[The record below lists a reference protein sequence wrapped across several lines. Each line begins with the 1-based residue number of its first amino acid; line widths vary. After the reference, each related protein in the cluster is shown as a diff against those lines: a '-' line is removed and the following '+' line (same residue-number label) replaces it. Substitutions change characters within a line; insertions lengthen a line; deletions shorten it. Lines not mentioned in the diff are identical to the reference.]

1 MKTCYRLAFQI
12 FPAQLAFK
20 TPGGI
25 PFIMN
30 NTIKIA
36 IAQINPKV
44 GDTPANMALIRQA
57 RADARADGAELVV
70 FGELVIS
77 GYPPEDLVLKPSFQ
91 AACRDAAQE
100 LALETN
106 DGGPGMIISTPWPMD
121 GADGVLYNAALLLD
135 GGEIKAVVAKH
146 NLPNY
151 GVFDEMRIFDAGPC
165 PKPIDFRGHKLGIM
179 TCEDMWDSEVTK
191 SLKDGGAEVLL
202 VLNASPY
209 EMEKSSDRIKIA
221 KDRVGESGLALVYVN
236 QVGGQDE
243 LVFDGLSFVL
253 SSNGNLKTR
262 LRGFVS
268 DIKTISF
275 STDNGFDPETESIHP
290 ETDENETI
298 YNALVMGLRDYVNK
312 NFFPGVMLGLSG
324 GVDSALSA
332 AIAVDALG
340 ADRVH
345 SVMMPSP
352 YTSKESLED
361 ADETARLLGVKL
373 DNISIVPAINAF
385 DEMTKE
391 QFVGHPKDTTEE
403 NIQARA
409 RGVILMAISNK
420 FGYMVLSTGNKSE
433 MSVGYAT
440 LYGDMCGGYSVLK
453 DVYKTRVWEL
463 CRWRNAWQN
472 PGHSETFM
480 GPKGP
485 VMPERVIT
493 KAPSAELKHDQT
505 DQDSLPPYEELDDIL
520 HSLIELEFTSEQ
532 IIKRGHSPQ
541 TVARVWQMVDNA
553 EYKRR
558 QAPPGVKISSR
569 AFGRD
574 RRYPITNGF
583 RPKKKT

>member
-1 MKTCYRLAFQI
+1 
-12 FPAQLAFK
+12 
-20 TPGGI
+20 
-25 PFIMN
+25 MN

-44 GDTPANMALIRQA
+44 GDIPANLALIRQA
-57 RADARADGAELVV
+57 RADGAKDGAELIV

-91 AACRDAAQE
+91 EACKNAVME

-106 DGGPGMIISTPWPMD
+106 DGGPAMIVSAPWLD
-121 GADGVLYNAALLLD
+121 GGSLYNAAILLD
-135 GGEIKAVVAKH
+135 EGKVISVVAKH

-151 GVFDEMRIFDAGPC
+151 GVFDEVRIFEPGPC
-165 PKPIDFRGHKLGIM
+165 PTAVDFRGLKLGLM
-179 TCEDMWDSEVTK
+179 TCEDMWVSDVTK
-191 SLKDGGAEVLL
+191 SLKAGRAEVL
-202 VLNASPY
+202 VVINASPY
-209 EMEKSSDRIKIA
+209 EMEKSNDRLKLA
-221 KDRVGESGLALVYVN
+221 NDRVTESGLALIYVN

-243 LVFDGLSFVL
+243 LVFDGASFVI
-253 SSNGNLKTR
+253 SNKGDLKIS
-262 LRGFVS
+262 LPSFVS
-268 DIKTISF
+268 EVKTISF
-275 STDNGFDPETESIHP
+275 SIDDGFKPEIESIIP
-290 ETDENETI
+290 EASENETI
-298 YNALVMGLRDYVNK
+298 YSALVMGLSDYVNK
-312 NFFPGVMLGLSG
+312 NFFPGVMIGLSG

-332 AIAVDALG
+332 AIAVDAIG

-345 SVMMPSP
+345 CVMMPSP
-352 YTSKESLED
+352 YTSNESLED
-361 ADETARLLGVKL
+361 ATDTARLLGVKL
-373 DNISIVPAINAF
+373 DNISIIPAMGAF
-385 DEMTKE
+385 DEMMKE
-391 QFVGHPKDTTEE
+391 QFVNHPKDTTEE
-403 NIQARA
+403 NIQARS
-409 RGVILMAISNK
+409 RGIILMAISNK

-463 CRWRNAWQN
+463 CRWRNEWRNEQQ
-472 PGHSETFM
+472 SKMFM
-480 GPKGP
+480 GPNAQ
-485 VMPERVIT
+485 VMPERVIS
-493 KAPSAELKHDQT
+493 KPPSAELKPNQT

-520 HSLIELEFTSEQ
+520 HSLIELELPSEQ
-532 IIKRGHSPQ
+532 IIKRGHSSE

-583 RPKKKT
+583 LPKKKT

>member
-1 MKTCYRLAFQI
+1 
-12 FPAQLAFK
+12 
-20 TPGGI
+20 
-25 PFIMN
+25 MN

-44 GDTPANMALIRQA
+44 GDIPANLALIRQA
-57 RADARADGAELVV
+57 RADGAKDGAELIV

-91 AACRDAAQE
+91 EACKNAVME

-106 DGGPGMIISTPWPMD
+106 DGGPAMIVSAPWLD
-121 GADGVLYNAALLLD
+121 GGSLYNAAILLD
-135 GGEIKAVVAKH
+135 EGKVISVVAKH

-151 GVFDEMRIFDAGPC
+151 GVFDEVRIFEPGPC
-165 PKPIDFRGHKLGIM
+165 PTAVDFRGLKLGLM
-179 TCEDMWDSEVTK
+179 TCEDMWVSDVTK
-191 SLKDGGAEVLL
+191 SLKAGRAEVL
-202 VLNASPY
+202 VVINASPY
-209 EMEKSSDRIKIA
+209 EMEKSNDRLKLA
-221 KDRVGESGLALVYVN
+221 NDRVTESGLALIYVN

-243 LVFDGLSFVL
+243 LVFDGASFVI
-253 SSNGNLKTR
+253 SNKGDLKIS
-262 LRGFVS
+262 LPSFVS
-268 DIKTISF
+268 EVKTISF
-275 STDNGFDPETESIHP
+275 SIDDGFKPEIESIIP
-290 ETDENETI
+290 EASENETI
-298 YNALVMGLRDYVNK
+298 YSALVMGLSDYVNK
-312 NFFPGVMLGLSG
+312 NFFPGVMIGLSG

-332 AIAVDALG
+332 AIAVDAIG

-345 SVMMPSP
+345 CVMMPSP
-352 YTSKESLED
+352 YTSNESLED
-361 ADETARLLGVKL
+361 ATDTARLLGVKL
-373 DNISIVPAINAF
+373 DNISIIPAMGAF
-385 DEMTKE
+385 DEMMKE
-391 QFVGHPKDTTEE
+391 QFVNHPKDTTEE
-403 NIQARA
+403 NIQARS
-409 RGVILMAISNK
+409 RGIILMAISNK

-463 CRWRNAWQN
+463 CRWRNEWRNEQQ
-472 PGHSETFM
+472 SKMFM
-480 GPKGP
+480 GPNAQI
-485 VMPERVIT
+485 MPERVIS
-493 KAPSAELKHDQT
+493 KPPSAELKPNQT

-520 HSLIELEFTSEQ
+520 HSLIELELPSEQ
-532 IIKRGHSPQ
+532 IIKRGHSSE

-583 RPKKKT
+583 LPKKKT

>member
-1 MKTCYRLAFQI
+1 MLNYLTMKTCYRLAFQI

-20 TPGGI
+20 PPAGI

-44 GDTPANMALIRQA
+44 GDIPANIALIRQA
-57 RADARADGAELVV
+57 RADGAKGGANLVV

-91 AACRDAAQE
+91 AACKNAVMALAAQ
-100 LALETN
+100 TN
-106 DGGPGMIISTPWPMD
+106 DGGPGMIVSTPWLD
-121 GADGVLYNAALLLD
+121 GGSLYNAAILLD
-135 GGEIKAVVAKH
+135 GGKVCSVVAKH

-151 GVFDEMRIFDAGPC
+151 GVFDEARIFKPGPR
-165 PKPIDFRGHKLGIM
+165 PDPVSFRGHKLGVM
-179 TCEDMWDSEVTK
+179 TCEDMWVSDVTK
-191 SLKDGGAEVLL
+191 SLKAGGAEVLV

-209 EMEKSSDRIKIA
+209 EMEKSNDRLKLA
-221 KDRVGESGLALVYVN
+221 KDRVAESGLALIYVN

-243 LVFDGLSFVL
+243 LVFDGASYVISNKGDLKVSLPSFV
-253 SSNGNLKTR
+253 SE
-262 LRGFVS
+262 V
-268 DIKTISF
+268 KTISF
-275 STDNGFDPETESIHP
+275 FTDGGFNPKTESIHP
-290 ETDENETI
+290 KSDENKTI
-298 YNALVMGLRDYVNK
+298 YSALVMGLRDYVNK

-332 AIAVDALG
+332 AIAVDAIG
-340 ADRVH
+340 AERVH

-352 YTSKESLED
+352 YTSKGSLED
-361 ADETARLLGVKL
+361 ATDTARLLGIKL
-373 DNISIVPAINAF
+373 DNISIIPAMNAF

-391 QFVGHPKDTTEE
+391 QFVNHPKDTTEE

-463 CRWRNAWQN
+463 CHWRNEWRN
-472 PGHSETFM
+472 LHHSEMFM
-480 GPKGP
+480 GPDGQ

-493 KAPSAELKHDQT
+493 KAPSAELKPDQT
-505 DQDSLPPYEELDDIL
+505 DQDSLPSYEELDDIL
-520 HSLIELEFTSEQ
+520 HSLIELELPTEQ
-532 IIKRGHSPQ
+532 IIKRGHSAE

-583 RPKKKT
+583 RP

>member
-1 MKTCYRLAFQI
+1 MLNYLTMKTCYRLAFQI

-20 TPGGI
+20 PPAGI

-44 GDTPANMALIRQA
+44 GDIPANIALIRQA
-57 RADARADGAELVV
+57 RADGAKGGANLVV

-91 AACRDAAQE
+91 AACKNAVMALAAQ
-100 LALETN
+100 TN
-106 DGGPGMIISTPWPMD
+106 DGGPGMIVSAPWLD
-121 GADGVLYNAALLLD
+121 GGSLYNAAILLD
-135 GGEIKAVVAKH
+135 GGKVCSVVAKH

-151 GVFDEMRIFDAGPC
+151 GVFDEARIFKPGPR
-165 PKPIDFRGHKLGIM
+165 PDPVSFRGHKLGVM
-179 TCEDMWDSEVTK
+179 TCEDMWVSDVTK
-191 SLKDGGAEVLL
+191 SLKAGGAEVLV

-209 EMEKSSDRIKIA
+209 EMEKSNDRLKLA
-221 KDRVGESGLALVYVN
+221 KDRVAESGLALIYVN

-243 LVFDGLSFVL
+243 LVFDGASYVISNKGDLKVSLPSFV
-253 SSNGNLKTR
+253 SE
-262 LRGFVS
+262 V
-268 DIKTISF
+268 KTISF
-275 STDNGFDPETESIHP
+275 FTDGGFNPETESIHP
-290 ETDENETI
+290 EADENKTI
-298 YNALVMGLRDYVNK
+298 YSALVMGLRDYVNK

-332 AIAVDALG
+332 AIAVDAIG
-340 ADRVH
+340 AERVH

-352 YTSKESLED
+352 YTSKGSLED
-361 ADETARLLGVKL
+361 ATDTARLLGIKL
-373 DNISIVPAINAF
+373 DNISIIPAMNAF

-391 QFVGHPKDTTEE
+391 QFVNHPKDTTEE

-463 CRWRNAWQN
+463 CHWRNEWRN
-472 PGHSETFM
+472 LHHSEMFM
-480 GPKGP
+480 GPDGQ

-493 KAPSAELKHDQT
+493 KAPSAELKPDQT
-505 DQDSLPPYEELDDIL
+505 DQDSLPSYEELDDIL
-520 HSLIELEFTSEQ
+520 HSLIELELPTEQ
-532 IIKRGHSPQ
+532 IIKRGHSAE

-583 RPKKKT
+583 RP